1 MDYNYSYH
9 YRHWGILTWHYL
21 GSKITETA
29 NLETYRNNSYGY
41 EIKYPTNWKLDEGT
55 PNNIIFRSCFIE
67 EAKEECYEQ
76 KAIVEVSSEFYS
88 LEEWVN
94 KEKDELKVIFGELK
108 NINFKEEEISIS
120 GGKGYKL
127 IYQTTSIL
135 APTWKIGVFWGGN
148 LYKLTTGDSGY
159 TSEKREVFPKMI
171 SSFRFIKTPEEVLTW
186 NTYKN
191 NKYKLKYPNG
201 WSTEEQLEVKSVRF
215 KKGSAIEMVVTNATQ
230 LVPQD
235 PAYSS
240 LENRLNTREV
250 EVKKQGGTF
259 YKKETT
265 IGSER
270 GYWIKVNIGGV
281 SSEEIILFKNA
292 NLFIISF
299 PFSYIEETP
308 SSGSFL
314 LGSVEWQRIFSS
326 FRFIE

>member
-1 MDYNYSYH
+1 
-9 YRHWGILTWHYL
+9 LAVF
-21 GSKITETA
+21 KAKVTEIA
-29 NLETYRNNSYGY
+29 NWETYRNDPYGY
-41 EIKYPTNWKLDEGT
+41 EIKYSNNWKLDGQGDR
-55 PNNIIFRSCFIE
+55 IVFRSCLIE

-76 KAIVEVSSEFYS
+76 KAVVEISPEFYS

-94 KEKDELKVIFGELK
+94 KEKGEFKAQFGELK
-108 NINFKEEEISIS
+108 NISFKEEEISI
-120 GGKGYKL
+120 GGEKGYKL

-135 APTWKIGVFWGGN
+135 APTWEIGVFWGGN
-148 LYKLTTGDSGY
+148 LYKLNTGDLGY

-191 NKYKLKYPNG
+191 DEYKLKYPNG
-201 WSTEEQLEVKSVRF
+201 WSAEEQLEVKSVRF

-235 PAYSS
+235 PAYAS
-240 LENRLNTREV
+240 LENRLNTRET

-270 GYWIKVNIGGV
+270 GLWIKVNIGGV

-299 PFSYIEETP
+299 PFSYIEEAP
-308 SSGSFL
+308 SAGSAL
-314 LGSVEWQRIFSS
+314 LGSAEWQRIFSS